1 MVMKSTATTPWATQT
16 LRYCVASLV
25 AMPLLCSTLALAQ
38 TAAESTP
45 ELPAPGITASSIE
58 QGIGITL
65 EDFFTSALEYSP
77 RLQAAEERWNIGSAR
92 RRGANGQL
100 LPQVSASASISD
112 NRQDNQITTQT
123 YRGERYSV
131 QLRQVLFDWR
141 VFSQRGQAYLLE
153 NQYEAEYYAELA
165 ALLTQVAERYLGVL
179 QAEDALASSR
189 AEMEAIESQ
198 LAQVERM
205 YALQMVQIT
214 DLYDAQARMAAVEA
228 EQLYLASEV
237 TLAREALRAVS
248 GLAVGDLYQLGDDAA
263 LPVVDGSVEEWVT
276 RASQGNHSIRARE
289 FAVEAADRRVSEQ
302 RGNYLPRVSLI
313 VQQQRSD
320 LGFDNAFIGRT
331 DTGYIGLDVSVP
343 LFTGGSTRAAVSEA
357 VSMQSI
363 ARSEL
368 RQLNLDVSEQTRL
381 SFLRLKSAE
390 RQIDAAEKLLESRE
404 LSTTASRRGFE
415 LGTVTS
421 VEVLDKV
428 RDQFLAERDLL
439 RIRYDYLRL
448 SLQLRR
454 DAGSLSADDLID
466 ISSRL
471 QSPEN

>member
-1 MVMKSTATTPWATQT
+1 MVMKSIANARRIRHAQR
-16 LRYCVASLV
+16 LCMAGLV
-25 AMPLLCSTLALAQ
+25 ALPLFSSQLALAQ
-38 TAAESTP
+38 EAETSMQ
-45 ELPAPGITASSIE
+45 APGVTASSIQ

-77 RLQAAEERWNIGSAR
+77 RLQAAQERWKIGSAR

-100 LPQVSASASISD
+100 LPQVSANASISD
-112 NRQDNQITTQT
+112 NQQDNQIVTQD
-123 YRGERYSV
+123 YRGERFSV

-141 VFSQRGQAYLLE
+141 VFSQRSQAYLLE

-165 ALLTQVAERYLGVL
+165 ALLTLVAERYLDVL
-179 QAEDALASSR
+179 QAEDALNSSR
-189 AEMEAIESQ
+189 AEMEAVRSQ

-205 YALQMVQIT
+205 YSLQMVQVT

-228 EQLYLASEV
+228 EQLYLSSEV
-237 TLAREALRAVS
+237 TLTREALRAVS
-248 GLAVGDLYQLGDDAA
+248 GLAVGDVYKLGEDAA
-263 LPVVDGSVEEWVT
+263 LPTIDGNVEEWVA
-276 RASQGNHSIRARE
+276 RANANNHLLRARE
-289 FAVEAADRRVSEQ
+289 IAVEIAGHRVSEQ
-302 RGNYLPRVSLI
+302 RGNYMPRVNLI
-313 VQQQRSD
+313 LQQQRSD
-320 LGFDNAFIGRT
+320 LGYDNARIGRT
-331 DTGYIGLDVSVP
+331 DTGYIGVDVTVP
-343 LFTGGSTRAAVSEA
+343 LFAGGSARAAVSEA
-357 VSMQSI
+357 VSQESI
-363 ARSEL
+363 ARNEL

-390 RQIDAAEKLLESRE
+390 RQIEAAEKLLESRE

-415 LGTVTS
+415 LGAVTS

-454 DAGSLSADDLID
+454 DAGTLTADDLVD

-471 QSPEN
+471 QAPRN

>member
-1 MVMKSTATTPWATQT
+1 MVMKDFAQ
-16 LRYCVASLV
+16 LCKASLV
-25 AMPLLCSTLALAQ
+25 VLPLLSSPLALAQ
-38 TAAESTP
+38 TPVETATEVAA
-45 ELPAPGITASSIE
+45 AGITASSIQ

-77 RLQAAEERWNIGSAR
+77 RLQAAEERWKIGSAR

-112 NRQDNQITTQT
+112 NEQDNQIRTQN

-141 VFSQRGQAYLLE
+141 VFSQRSQAYLLE

-165 ALLTQVAERYLGVL
+165 ALLTLVAERYLGVL
-179 QAEDALASSR
+179 QAEDALESSR
-189 AEMEAIESQ
+189 AELEAIRSQ

-205 YALQMVQIT
+205 YSLQMVQVT

-228 EQLYLASEV
+228 EQLYLSSEV

-248 GLAVGDLYQLGDDAA
+248 GLSVGSLFTLGDDAE
-263 LPVVDGSVEEWVT
+263 LPQIEGNVDEWVV
-276 RASQGNHSIRARE
+276 RANEGNHSIRARE
-289 FAVEAADRRVSEQ
+289 IAVEIADERVSEQ
-302 RGNYLPRVSLI
+302 RGNYMPRVSLI
-313 VQQQRSD
+313 MQQQSSD
-320 LGFDNAFIGRT
+320 LGYDNTLIGRT
-331 DTGYIGLDVSVP
+331 DTGYIGVDVTVP

-390 RQIDAAEKLLESRE
+390 RQIGAAEKLLESRE

-439 RIRYDYLRL
+439 RIRYEYLRL

-454 DAGSLSADDLID
+454 DAGSLSADDLVD
-466 ISSRL
+466 ISRRL
-471 QSPEN
+471 IPPAG